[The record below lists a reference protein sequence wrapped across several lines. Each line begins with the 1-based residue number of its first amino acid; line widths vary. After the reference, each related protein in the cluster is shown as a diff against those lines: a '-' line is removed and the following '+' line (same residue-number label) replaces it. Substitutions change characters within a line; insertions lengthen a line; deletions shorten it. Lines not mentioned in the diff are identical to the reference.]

1 MTQWPQ
7 AKLRCFLEWCAV
19 NGSVKVE
26 NMNKI
31 IIYSALLALCLSSC
45 ARKEPEGPAEQ
56 IGKGIDQLS
65 KGIQQLDKDNPETD
79 YYRSRK
85 PVARANAP
93 RVSEPLPSITREA
106 NDPLIDSGDGS
117 TSEHWETFEEWKARK
132 ARR

>member
-1 MTQWPQ
+1 
-7 AKLRCFLEWCAV
+7 V
-19 NGSVKVE
+19 NGSVKVK

-31 IIYSALLALCLSSC
+31 IIHSALLALCLSSC

-85 PVARANAP
+85 PVTRAGAS
-93 RVSEPLPSITREA
+93 RVAGPPPSITSEA
-106 NDPLIDSGDGS
+106 SEPLIDSNDGS
-117 TSEHWETFEEWKARK
+117 TSESWETFEEWKARK